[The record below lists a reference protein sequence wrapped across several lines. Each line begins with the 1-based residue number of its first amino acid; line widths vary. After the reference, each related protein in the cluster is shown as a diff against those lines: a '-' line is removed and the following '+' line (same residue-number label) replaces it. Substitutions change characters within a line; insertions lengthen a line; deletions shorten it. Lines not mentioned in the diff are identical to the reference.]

1 MASPWYISH
10 LNFMLNYEQ
19 KPPDLFIVEFQ
30 LIWRHKL
37 ETILVILTPVPIA

>member
-1 MASPWYISH
+1 MGGKK
-10 LNFMLNYEQ
+10 
-19 KPPDLFIVEFQ
+19 KPLDLFILEFQ

>member
-1 MASPWYISH
+1 MTSPWYISH
-10 LNFMLNYEQ
+10 LNLMLNYE
-19 KPPDLFIVEFQ
+19 KKAPGVEFQ